1 MPDSRLKPVFVYQMQ
16 DGDRYGVEQ
25 DAIVADVQGKPFV
38 LADGILRDVGCGRP
52 IVIKCSDGY
61 HLDLSNVPPSVRF
74 ERVSWS
80 TGKVYRVRDVKGAG
94 CA

>member
-1 MPDSRLKPVFVYQMQ
+1 MQ
-16 DGDRYGVEQ
+16 DGDRYGLESVNV
-25 DAIVADVQGKPFV
+25 VADAQGKPFV

-74 ERVSWS
+74 ERINWY
-80 TGKVYRVRDVKGAG
+80 TGKVYRVHDVKGAV
-94 CA
+94 CVAS